1 MTLNQLDSLQEQAE
15 AVYGKVDDIQRDL
28 ESVKDKKLL
37 LKEQFLKAQEKYIKS
52 QTMKLFL
59 EELMK
64 VDPSKSTEQFDT
76 LQSSAD
82 VKKLS
87 EAYQEIIN
95 KMASSRKEVNDGLD
109 KIQITRDEINRRMA
123 ETNHILADNLHKSNE
138 VKHLVKVEK
147 IFERPTLQQVEQE
160 VEQQNT
166 ERMALEEQLNDMTG
180 ELYESSA
187 KKEELESEIQV
198 LKQNLLTKQEALNDQ
213 RMQNEKLKQKSESLR
228 VKYESCLQFLERH
241 LGYQLAID
249 SEQNVMTVQFE
260 SGTQRATTAIIEF
273 AQDLSVDKVKW
284 NSNFPLDDI
293 IANVKQDSLHM
304 LIIQLQS
311 RLRTFERRLHEV
323 ENLKKQYRVDY
334 NVAKHPD
341 TMIVQKK
348 DVILALKLDR
358 WYPMDLSVVT
368 DGVRNSGFELINV
381 QPTSIA
387 DKVQDVQNSNNFST
401 VTEMVNAIMKAL

>member
-15 AVYGKVDDIQRDL
+15 TVYGKVDDIERDL
-28 ESVKDKKLL
+28 DSVKDKKLL
-37 LKEQFLKAQEKYIKS
+37 LKEQFLKAQEKFMKS

-95 KMASSRKEVNDGLD
+95 KMASSRKGVNDGLD
-109 KIQITRDEINRRMA
+109 QIQITREEINQRMT
-123 ETNHILADNLHKSNE
+123 ETNQILADNLHKSNE
-138 VKHLVKVEK
+138 VKHLVEVEK
-147 IFERPTLQQVEQE
+147 IFERPTLQQVEQQ

-187 KKEELESEIQV
+187 KKEELECEIQV
-198 LKQNLLTKQEALNDQ
+198 LKQNLLMKQEALNDQ
-213 RMQNEKLKQKSESLR
+213 RIQNEKLKQKSESLR
-228 VKYESCLQFLERH
+228 VKFESCLQFLERN
-241 LGYQLAID
+241 LGYQLVID
-249 SEQNVMTVQFE
+249 SNVMTVQFE
-260 SGTQRATTAIIEF
+260 SDTYRATTAIIDF
-273 AQDLSVDKVKW
+273 AQDLSVNQVKW

-293 IANVKQDSLHM
+293 ITNVKQVSLHM

-358 WYPMDLSVVT
+358 WYPVDLNVVT
-368 DGVRNSGFELINV
+368 DGVSNNEFELINV

-401 VTEMVNAIMKAL
+401 VTEMVNSIMKTV